1 MANLINLGSEL
12 LRICPTNAKKIE
24 VSINNGKTWST
35 HCTSISY
42 GDFYDLTI
50 FGTELLAT
58 TSKGVYVSIN
68 QAKSWTSRCIN
79 PNYGSFQSIQV
90 NGNELLATTSKGL
103 YVSKNKGASWTK
115 RSQKM
120 FNF

>member
-1 MANLINLGSEL
+1 MLKLGL
-12 LRICPTNAKKIE
+12 HAVLVFHMVI
-24 VSINNGKTWST
+24 
-35 HCTSISY
+35 
-42 GDFYDLTI
+42 FDLTI

-68 QAKSWTSRCIN
+68 QGKSWTSRCVN

-90 NGNELLATTSKGL
+90 NGNELLTTTSKGL

-115 RSQKM
+115 RS
-120 FNF
+120 